1 MKHVTLIR
9 LPLILAM
16 WIVLAGGAAA
26 ARDTRT
32 VAPAT
37 LARILSAPRVTP
49 TVGAPHGD
57 VTMVEYF
64 DYNCPVCRELEPR
77 LRELL
82 GADPAVRLV
91 RKDWAIFGEGSVCA
105 AYASFA
111 AAREGRYPAA
121 HDAQIASSRRIGSKT
136 DVLEVRGN
144 LPLGTRSDA
153 RPRLGN
159 GLLKSSTGPDL
170 NRGAGYHR
178 QGWRFRESTS

>member
-105 AYASFA
+105 AYASFGGPGGEIPCGA
-111 AAREGRYPAA
+111 RRADRFVPADREQDGRARGPRQSAAR
-121 HDAQIASSRRIGSKT
+121 D
-136 DVLEVRGN
+136 
-144 LPLGTRSDA
+144 PL
-153 RPRLGN
+153 
-159 GLLKSSTGPDL
+159 
-170 NRGAGYHR
+170 
-178 QGWRFRESTS
+178 